1 MIFVTGDIHL
11 NLDIEKLNS
20 KNFPEGKNLTKND
33 YLIICGD
40 VGLTWNR
47 SKEVE
52 YWKKWLNDKPWTTIC
67 CDGNHENFDE
77 LYTYPL
83 ESWQGGYVRKISD
96 SIFYL
101 NRGDVFTIDDK
112 KIFVMGGAN
121 SIDKDYRIEGRS
133 WWRAE
138 MPNYQELEYAL
149 SNLEKNNFAVDYIIT
164 HCAPDN
170 ILYRINQMFKRD
182 NMTDFL
188 YEVYKKVSYKKWFFG
203 HYHIDKNFGN
213 EECLYQNVVRIL

>member
-1 MIFVTGDIHL
+1 
-11 NLDIEKLNS
+11 
-20 KNFPEGKNLTKND
+20 
-33 YLIICGD
+33 
-40 VGLTWNR
+40 
-47 SKEVE
+47 
-52 YWKKWLNDKPWTTIC
+52 
-67 CDGNHENFDE
+67 
-77 LYTYPL
+77 
-83 ESWQGGYVRKISD
+83 
-96 SIFYL
+96 
-101 NRGDVFTIDDK
+101 
-112 KIFVMGGAN
+112 
-121 SIDKDYRIEGRS
+121 
-133 WWRAE
+133 